1 MGVPDI
7 MFKASIKIHI
17 ASFPYFSRMKSVI
30 EILAFGQLTD
40 ITGRETLQIE
50 NVQDIDELHAKLINL
65 FPDLADSKFLIA
77 VNKEIMRGN
86 VKLNAGDVVA
96 LLPPFSGG

>member
-1 MGVPDI
+1 MN
-7 MFKASIKIHI
+7 ST
-17 ASFPYFSRMKSVI
+17 I

-40 ITGRETLQIE
+40 ITGQSTWQLDDIIDTDQLRATLIE
-50 NVQDIDELHAKLINL
+50 KYPALASAKYLM
-65 FPDLADSKFLIA
+65 A
-77 VNKEIMRGN
+77 VNMEIIRGN